1 MRLAVVAFAAV
12 FAFAA
17 LALTPRE
24 AAAQTF
30 KCRNDHV
37 NVGDS
42 RATVLLKCGEPLVR
56 DGFCR
61 PLLAPGPGPAS
72 GARPGHIVPC
82 ENVDEWIYNPGYGQ
96 FMTTLRF
103 VEGRLAAI
111 EYGDRVK

>member
-1 MRLAVVAFAAV
+1 MRLVVAVAFALV
-12 FAFAA
+12 A
-17 LALTPRE
+17 LAWPRE

-30 KCRNDHV
+30 KCRNDLV

-42 RATVLLKCGEPLVR
+42 RATVLLKCGEPVVR
-56 DGFCR
+56 DAFCR
-61 PLLAPGPGPAS
+61 PLPAPGPRPAS
-72 GARPGHIVPC
+72 GARPGQIVPC

-103 VEGRLAAI
+103 VEGRLVAI

>member
-1 MRLAVVAFAAV
+1 MRLAVAAA

-30 KCRNDHV
+30 KCRNDLV

-42 RATVLLKCGEPLVR
+42 RGTVLLKCGEPLVK
-56 DGFCR
+56 DAFCR
-61 PLLAPGPGPAS
+61 PLPVQGQRPAS
-72 GARPGHIVPC
+72 GPRSGHIVPC

-103 VEGRLAAI
+103 VEGRLVAI

>member
-1 MRLAVVAFAAV
+1 MRFEVPVALAFAT
-12 FAFAA
+12 
-17 LALTPRE
+17 LLPWPLD

-30 KCRNDHV
+30 KCRNDLV

-42 RATVLLKCGEPLVR
+42 RGTVLLKCGEPLVK
-56 DGFCR
+56 DAFCR
-61 PLLAPGPGPAS
+61 PLPVQGQRPAS
-72 GARPGHIVPC
+72 GPRSGHIVPC

-103 VEGRLAAI
+103 VEGRLVAI